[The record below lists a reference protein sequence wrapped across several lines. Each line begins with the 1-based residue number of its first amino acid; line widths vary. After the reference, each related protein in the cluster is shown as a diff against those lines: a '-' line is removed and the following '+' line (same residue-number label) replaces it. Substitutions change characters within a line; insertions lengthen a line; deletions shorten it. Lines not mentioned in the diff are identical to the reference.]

1 MSDNQKVVPSE
12 NEQKNAGT
20 IEEKIKDIMLSL
32 PGDSDSATEAENSL
46 RQYFIQSGLC
56 VEPGISNEKK
66 ALDLA
71 KRRQENYLNIR
82 SLLINYRSFRKIYE
96 FLKENFI
103 ESLKEDSLEY
113 SPPDYDTSDKFM
125 FDKICKQLDIMSV
138 AEERRFQRT
147 YAPQA
152 IICRKFEVALDAIDF
167 GLKILQR
174 EDEDAYK
181 IIYCSF
187 VEGKKKKKI
196 MDIVSQLENVS
207 TSTYYKRLN
216 AAEKKLAN
224 YVFGYYSK
232 EDKLHDII
240 AYILQKQANPEF
252 PYSQNDLD

>member
-71 KRRQENYLNIR
+71 KRRQENYLNIH
-82 SLLINYRSFRKIYE
+82 S
-96 FLKENFI
+96 
-103 ESLKEDSLEY
+103 SLEY

-174 EDEDAYK
+174 EDEDAYE
-181 IIYCSF
+181 IIYYSF
-187 VEGKKKKKI
+187 IEGKKKKKI

-252 PYSQNDLD
+252 PYSQSDLD